1 MTKHMEVILAVIRP
15 KSSHNGLDYKSKY
28 YDILL
33 LDHRN
38 IDKHGKAT
46 KFLPSFKLTHNDEE
60 PREKVLTQLYLLT
73 GSEHGGIKGERALLV
88 PWNEKEGYRDSLS
101 HYALYFIPVS
111 SRDKLNSSFV
121 DKSPSSPGFYSLE
134 SMIHS
139 INTASMN
146 FPVRTQTFIMHLESW
161 LKDKHL
167 RNGSLDILFRS
178 RADFRISLS
187 VSNPVFFPVD
197 MGLSESPVPLRN
209 DIPNEIRIAANEY
222 LAKMMSVEKCN
233 KVVINTLFGSGL
245 SVKPRS
251 RQWPMVPHE
260 DYPGGINGSSTTS
273 RKSSLESSIDPD
285 NFPEPEQSPLHVYAS
300 MGDVQK
306 LQEFISRGHMHSNG
320 NDFGWTP
327 IHCAVWYGH
336 SNAVQV
342 LLTAGCSPNVVNP
355 EDRTPLHLAALK
367 GYPNVA
373 EVLLNHPEIDINAL
387 DKQGRTPLE
396 VCKQGRS
403 VQHDEVARKIE
414 MASRQPRQIEVL
426 LMDGERENLNLTAG
440 ANTSVQQLNQQML
453 RKFDMPETPYADIF
467 TIWICSPCLELQLK
481 PEHKPI
487 EHMNSWKRR
496 IVGMLTDAD
505 PNKEEPHL
513 KWRRNA
519 KISLIIEREVIHPKA
534 INLLYHEAK
543 QNYLKAMYP
552 CKEQDVLVLTSL
564 LLYIKHGSSPS
575 AAKAFLS
582 KNLQS
587 LVPSPM
593 LNARSRSNWSS
604 KIHNHYKEFSNKLGE
619 RTDSRFRSK
628 QYLQTEFLRN
638 CRNLTVYGSA
648 FFTGILQQ
656 GNARTDVK
664 CFIGVNDV
672 GLHIINYNTRLML
685 HSYKYS
691 EISWQLPPTDYAVL
705 EVLVVRTDSR
715 GSERH
720 SPRNQLKLRTKQ
732 AGMINHLMR
741 KLSHI
746 TYGIVYS
753 RSVQNS

>member
-1 MTKHMEVILAVIRP
+1 M
-15 KSSHNGLDYKSKY
+15 
-28 YDILL
+28 
-33 LDHRN
+33 
-38 IDKHGKAT
+38 
-46 KFLPSFKLTHNDEE
+46 NDDE
-60 PREKVLTQLYLLT
+60 PREKVLTQLYHLT
-73 GSEHGGIKGERALLV
+73 GGEHGGIKGERAILV

-101 HYALYFIPVS
+101 RYALYCIPVS
-111 SRDKLNSSFV
+111 ARDKLNSNFV
-121 DKSPSSPGFYSLE
+121 DKSPNSPGFYSVDSL
-134 SMIHS
+134 IHS

-146 FPVRTQTFIMHLESW
+146 FPVRTQTFIMHLENW
-161 LKDKHL
+161 LRDKHS
-167 RNGSLDILFRS
+167 RNGALDILFRS
-178 RADFRISLS
+178 RVDFRISFS
-187 VSNPVFFPVD
+187 VSNPVFLSLN
-197 MGLSESPVPLRN
+197 MGLTESHGSLRN
-209 DIPNEIRIAANEY
+209 DIPDEIRLAANES
-222 LAKMMSVEKCN
+222 LAKMMAVEKCDV
-233 KVVINTLFGSGL
+233 VVINTLFGTGL

-251 RQWPMVPHE
+251 RSQPWPWVPQ
-260 DYPGGINGSSTTS
+260 DYEINGSSTTS
-273 RKSSLESSIDPD
+273 RKSSLDSSIDPE
-285 NFPEPEQSPLHVYAS
+285 NFIDQEQSPLHVSAS
-300 MGDVQK
+300 IGDELK
-306 LQEFISRGHMHSNG
+306 LRELIARGHMHSKG
-320 NDFGWTP
+320 NNFGWAP
-327 IHCAVWYGH
+327 IHCASWFGH
-336 SNAVQV
+336 SNCVQV
-342 LLTAGCSPNVVNP
+342 LLSAGCSPNVVNP

-373 EVLLNHPEIDINAL
+373 EVLLSHPEIDINAL

-396 VCKQGRS
+396 VCRQERS
-403 VQHDEVARKIE
+403 IQHEEVARKIE
-414 MASRQPRQIEVL
+414 MAARQPRQIQVI
-426 LMDGERENLNLTAG
+426 LMDGEEESLNLSAG
-440 ANTSVQQLNQQML
+440 ANTTVQQLNQQML

-467 TIWICSPCLELQLK
+467 TIWICSPSLELQLK

-487 EHMNSWKRR
+487 EHMNNWKRR

-505 PNKEEPHL
+505 PKKEEPHL

-543 QNYLKAMYP
+543 QNYIKAMYP

-564 LLYIKHGSSPS
+564 LLYINHGSSHS
-575 AAKAFLS
+575 AAKNFLS

-604 KIHNHYKEFSNKLGE
+604 KIHNHYKDVSNKLAE
-619 RTDSRFRSK
+619 RSDSRLRSR

-656 GNARTDVK
+656 GNAKTDVK

-691 EISWQLPPTDYAVL
+691 EISWEYPKTNLAIL
-705 EVLVVRTDSR
+705 EVLVVRNDSR
-715 GSERH
+715 NMERH

-732 AGMINHLMR
+732 AGMINHLMK

-746 TYGIVYS
+746 AYGIVYP
-753 RSVQNS
+753 RSIQTS

>member
-1 MTKHMEVILAVIRP
+1 MEVVLAVIRP
-15 KSSHNGLDYKSKY
+15 KSNHSGTDYKPKH

-38 IDKHGKAT
+38 LDKHGKTT
-46 KFLPSFKLTHNDEE
+46 KFLPSFKLTSYEEE
-60 PREKVLTQLYLLT
+60 PREKVLTQLFMLT
-73 GSEHGGIKGERALLV
+73 GGEHGGIKGERALLV
-88 PWNEKEGYRDSLS
+88 PWNEKEGYRDSLAR
-101 HYALYFIPVS
+101 YALYCIPVS
-111 SRDKLNSSFV
+111 SRDKLSGSFV
-121 DKSPSSPGFYSLE
+121 DKSPNSPGFYSLE
-134 SMIHS
+134 SLIHS

-167 RNGSLDILFRS
+167 RTGALDILFRS
-178 RADFRISLS
+178 RVDYRISLS
-187 VSNPVFFPVD
+187 VSNPVFVPLN
-197 MGLSESPVPLRN
+197 MGLSDSHGSLRN
-209 DIPNEIRIAANEY
+209 DIPEEIRIAANES
-222 LAKMMSVEKCN
+222 LAKMMAVEKCN
-233 KVVINTLFGSGL
+233 KVVINTLFGTGL
-245 SVKPRS
+245 SIKPR
-251 RQWPMVPHE
+251 WVPIT
-260 DYPGGINGSSTTS
+260 DYDTNGSSTS
-273 RKSSLESSIDPD
+273 RKSSLESPFDPD
-285 NFPEPEQSPLHVYAS
+285 TYSESEQSPLHVYAS
-300 MGDVQK
+300 MGDTLK
-306 LQEFISRGHMHSNG
+306 LQELIARGHMHSKG
-320 NDFGWTP
+320 NDFGWAP

-336 SNAVQV
+336 SNAVLV
-342 LLTAGCSPNVVNP
+342 LLNAGCSPNVVNP

-396 VCKQGRS
+396 ICKQERS
-403 VQHDEVARKIE
+403 VQHEEVARKIE
-414 MASRQPRQIEVL
+414 LAARQPRQIQVM
-426 LMDGERENLNLTAG
+426 LMDGEQESLNLSAG
-440 ANTSVQQLNQQML
+440 ANTSVHQLNQQML

-467 TIWICSPCLELQLK
+467 TIWICSASLELQLK

-487 EHMNSWKRR
+487 EHMNNWRRR

-505 PNKEEPHL
+505 PKKEEPHL

-543 QNYLKAMYP
+543 QNYIKAMYP

-564 LLYIKHGSSPS
+564 LLYINHGGSHS
-575 AAKAFLS
+575 AAKTFLS

-593 LNARSRSNWSS
+593 LKSRSNWSS
-604 KIHNHYKEFSNKLGE
+604 KIHSHYKELSNKLSE
-619 RTDSRFRSK
+619 RTDSRLRSK

-648 FFTGILQQ
+648 FFTGILQH
-656 GNARTDVK
+656 GAAKADVK

-672 GLHIINYNTRLML
+672 GLHIINYATRVML
-685 HSYKYS
+685 NSFKYK

-705 EVLVVRTDSR
+705 EVIVVKNEAR

-732 AGMINHLMR
+732 AGMINHLMK

-746 TYGIVYS
+746 HAW
-753 RSVQNS
+753 